1 MYLAICFTPFV
12 PALMEAYAVNRVKND
27 GSALSRRRSDA
38 EARMPQWR
46 EGAAR

>member
-1 MYLAICFTPFV
+1 LAICFTPFV

-38 EARMPQWR
+38 RMPQWR
-46 EGAAR
+46 EGAAC